1 MTFLTYIIALF
12 FHSGSSAHGN
22 VTSNPSPLDMG
33 HVDLPELENVDTLE
47 LQFQQFSL
55 PQFCVAILE
64 HAVPL
69 LKTGSVY
76 FFKGILK

>member
-1 MTFLTYIIALF
+1 MPFFTYIIVLF

-22 VTSNPSPLDMG
+22 VTSGLSNPSPLDMG
-33 HVDLPELENVDTLE
+33 HVDLPELENVDSLE

-69 LKTGSVY
+69 LKTGSVH
-76 FFKGILK
+76 F